1 MSKCSRTWQ
10 FSPSIGGTPLP
21 LHLMCGP
28 GARSGLMSEVERQ
41 AGGPLP
47 VGKSG
52 SRRGREVHEPFSDI
66 RTLYVICPL
75 VRSCRHTCNRQ
86 NRVRDQRDCIDSVR
100 PPSSSPHGELCWGLR
115 TRSPLTWASPAASH
129 SHRKVSARVRHT
141 WLMCAPAT
149 DLFGSR
155 WLRVSVGKQC
165 GKRAGARNGT
175 SCRAQLCSCPVG
187 MSPPLSAG
195 VRTVI

>member
-1 MSKCSRTWQ
+1 
-10 FSPSIGGTPLP
+10 
-21 LHLMCGP
+21 MCGP

-86 NRVRDQRDCIDSVR
+86 NRVRDQRDCRDSVR

-115 TRSPLTWASPAASH
+115 TRSPLTWAHRVPSCPAVPRCPPCACLAQLSGSKSLAPKSQRASAAH
-129 SHRKVSARVRHT
+129 MADARSSDRY
-141 WLMCAPAT
+141 
-149 DLFGSR
+149 LFGSR
-155 WLRVSVGKQC
+155 WLRGAVGKQC
-165 GKRAGARNGT
+165 CKRAGARNGT